1 MSQFKLAA
9 TLKCSVKE
17 AEKLIDD
24 YFKQFPQIKRT
35 LAQFG
40 RFGVQ
45 NGYTQ
50 TLSPFFRKRWFPTW
64 EFYKSSVDIHLSGVE
79 HNTALGRIER
89 QSKNHPIQGSGAD
102 IIKLAMWLTY
112 KYIRDNKLT
121 DKVHI
126 LLNVHDQLTT
136 ACTEDLGEWWKDKLD
151 ELMCQAAKKVIPSG
165 LLKAETNISTVWTK

>member
-24 YFKQFPQIKRT
+24 YYKKFPQIKKT

-40 RFGVQ
+40 YFGVT

-50 TLSPFFRKRWFPTW
+50 TLAPFYRKRWFPNW
-64 EFYKSSVDIHLSGVE
+64 EFLKGEINTHLQGVE
-79 HNTALGRIER
+79 PSKELGRIER

-102 IIKLAMWLTY
+102 IIKLAMWVTY
-112 KYIRDNKLT
+112 RYIRENNLQ

-126 LLNVHDQLTT
+126 VLSVHDQLTT
-136 ACTEDLGEWWKDKLD
+136 VCREDFAEEWKQKLD
-151 ELMCQAAKKVIPSG
+151 DLMCTAAKTVIPSG
-165 LLKAETNISTVWTK
+165 LLKADTNISDVWTK